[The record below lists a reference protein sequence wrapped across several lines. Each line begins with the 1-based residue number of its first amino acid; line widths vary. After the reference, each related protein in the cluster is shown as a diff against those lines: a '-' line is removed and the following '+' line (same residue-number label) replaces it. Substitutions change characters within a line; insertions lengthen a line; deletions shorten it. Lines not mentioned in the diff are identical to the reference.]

1 MLFIFLNMIL
11 IDKLKQLRKETSVS
25 MSDCEKALKEAGGDI
40 DKAKEILRK
49 WGKDIALKKGS
60 RETKQGIIDVYLHP
74 NRKVGVM
81 LQIHCETDF
90 VAKSEEFKKLAHEIS
105 LQIAAM
111 SPLFLKEEDIPVEF
125 LDGEKKIYQ
134 EQLKNSGKPQ
144 KIVDQIIEGKLKK
157 YKEEVSLLSQVW
169 IKDENKTIKDLINE
183 SIAKIGE
190 NMAIK
195 KFVRYEI

>member
-1 MLFIFLNMIL
+1 MIL